1 MSDATPFP
9 PLRRVVTA
17 HDEHGQAVVGS
28 DGPLSTVV
36 ELTAVPGTI
45 FHEVW
50 STEGSPAPVGNGP
63 DPSVGPIR
71 LSPPRHGTRIRFVD
85 IPPDTEDFLQ
95 QGAKTMNAAFTE
107 IGDAHASTVRSGSPH
122 PLMHRT
128 ESIDYGVVISG
139 EVTLIL
145 DKGETLLREADVVIQ
160 RGTNH
165 AWANRSGKPCR
176 MLFILVDG
184 RFEPGIP
191 GAMEAS

>member
-71 LSPPRHGTRIRFVD
+71 LSPP
-85 IPPDTEDFLQ
+85 
-95 QGAKTMNAAFTE
+95 
-107 IGDAHASTVRSGSPH
+107 
-122 PLMHRT
+122 
-128 ESIDYGVVISG
+128 
-139 EVTLIL
+139 
-145 DKGETLLREADVVIQ
+145 
-160 RGTNH
+160 
-165 AWANRSGKPCR
+165 
-176 MLFILVDG
+176 
-184 RFEPGIP
+184 
-191 GAMEAS
+191 AMEPAFASSTFRPTPRTSSSKTRRQ